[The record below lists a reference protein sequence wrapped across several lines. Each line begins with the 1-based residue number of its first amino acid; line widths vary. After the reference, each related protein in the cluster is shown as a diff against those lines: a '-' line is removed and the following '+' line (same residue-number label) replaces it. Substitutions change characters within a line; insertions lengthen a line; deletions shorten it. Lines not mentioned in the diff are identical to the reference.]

1 MTLRLPVVTVW
12 VHTARMGKR
21 KVSTSYT
28 HRIGR
33 QSKTTT
39 YVHDDGP
46 SKTSRFIRF
55 VGISPW
61 DQRRFLIAAW
71 VFALMVVLGQSE
83 ALGWVLIA
91 LSVAAVAGVKIRRS
105 LSARPAQPV
114 PEPVPVGPAW
124 CDHCADWTVHPT
136 EAHAA

>member
-33 QSKTTT
+33 QSKTTV

-46 SKTSRFIRF
+46 SKTSRFMR
-55 VGISPW
+55 VTGISPW
-61 DQRRFLIAAW
+61 DRRRFLISAWIFALLMAFGQSPAQGWALVVLSAAAW
-71 VFALMVVLGQSE
+71 G
-83 ALGWVLIA
+83 
-91 LSVAAVAGVKIRRS
+91 GVTIRRR
-105 LSARPAQPV
+105 LADRPTLPVAQ
-114 PEPVPVGPAW
+114 PVPVGPAW

-136 EAHAA
+136 EQHTA